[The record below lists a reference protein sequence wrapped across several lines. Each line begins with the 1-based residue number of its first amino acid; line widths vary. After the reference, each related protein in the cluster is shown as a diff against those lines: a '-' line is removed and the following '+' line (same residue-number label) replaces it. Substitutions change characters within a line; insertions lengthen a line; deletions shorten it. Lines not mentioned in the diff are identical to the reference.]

1 MRDDIDELLERSR
14 AERATLERL
23 RAALVSCLC
32 TDPPMWH
39 GRCQRCDGIP
49 RAT

>member
-1 MRDDIDELLERSR
+1 MRDSVDELLERSR
-14 AERATLERL
+14 VERAELERL
-23 RAALVSCLC
+23 RAVLVSCLC
-32 TDPPMWH
+32 TDPPTLH